1 MAVAGDVEEAT
12 PPDSTPLT
20 LAEQSGDFTPVL
32 GVVAEAVEV
41 TPQISGMQARRHS
54 RARPLRARCTGRSY
68 TLQLLNAFN
77 TPFAPDCLGMA
88 PPSKP
93 KGHSYTNIPGGA
105 SFLAGHSPKDQP
117 PY

>member
-20 LAEQSGDFTPVL
+20 LAEQSGDFTPLL

-54 RARPLRARCTGRSY
+54 RARPLRARCTGGSY
-68 TLQLLNAFN
+68 SGQLL
-77 TPFAPDCLGMA
+77 TVL
-88 PPSKP
+88 
-93 KGHSYTNIPGGA
+93 NIPLPGLPRNGPTEQTEA
-105 SFLAGHSPKDQP
+105 A
-117 PY
+117 

>member
-20 LAEQSGDFTPVL
+20 LAEQSGDFTPLL

-54 RARPLRARCTGRSY
+54 RARPLRARCTGGSY
-68 TLQLLNAFN
+68 RGQLLTVLNIPLPGAASQWPHRAN
-77 TPFAPDCLGMA
+77 RSGIAN
-88 PPSKP
+88 
-93 KGHSYTNIPGGA
+93 TNIPA
-105 SFLAGHSPKDQP
+105 EQAF
-117 PY
+117 